1 MSSIVAVA
9 GGSRGLGRAIV
20 EAILADN
27 KHHVFILS
35 RQVSVDSFDLREYG
49 QWLTN
54 PPDERRGRERD
65 RCKISAS

>member
-27 KHHVFILS
+27 KYHVFILS
-35 RQVSVDSFDLREYG
+35 RQVSLD
-49 QWLTN
+49 
-54 PPDERRGRERD
+54 P
-65 RCKISAS
+65 

>member
-27 KHHVFILS
+27 KYHVFILS
-35 RQVSVDSFDLREYG
+35 RQVSLDPFDLREYD